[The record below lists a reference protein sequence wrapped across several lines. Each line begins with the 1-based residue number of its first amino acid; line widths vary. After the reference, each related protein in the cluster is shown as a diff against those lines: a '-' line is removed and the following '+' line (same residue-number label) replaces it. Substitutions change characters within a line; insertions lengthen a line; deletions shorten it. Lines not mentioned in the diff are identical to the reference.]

1 MDDLDSLQDAS
12 IDNDLLENHFL
23 RNNTDESSQQVDLV
37 AKHAKTYG
45 YLKISEEKLV
55 SMQ

>member
-55 SMQ
+55 SM